1 MPEMSFSRRGSDLRR
16 TIALSALV
24 ALAASY
30 VLFAGG
36 CDRNNAQVVRE
47 EDESHFVRGKEELK
61 KGNFMEALAAFTKVT
76 EKRRDAPESHLDL
89 GLIYLNNIKDPI
101 EAIHHFRKYLE
112 LKPDKKS
119 EQSRRVRQC
128 IDTAQKQIL
137 ASAPGNP
144 YGISSETIEMENTMR
159 KIREENLKLKQEL
172 AAANAKIE
180 SLENSR
186 IKIRETVETRTGASG
201 SPLTIREERTVA
213 AASETTAASYTVQVG
228 DTLSSISRKM
238 YGTPAKWKEI
248 YNENRDKLPTPQS
261 LKPGQTI
268 KIPR

>member
-112 LKPDKKS
+112 LYRDFLS
-119 EQSRRVRQC
+119 YNR
-128 IDTAQKQIL
+128 
-137 ASAPGNP
+137 
-144 YGISSETIEMENTMR
+144 
-159 KIREENLKLKQEL
+159 IRPKD
-172 AAANAKIE
+172 AI
-180 SLENSR
+180 
-186 IKIRETVETRTGASG
+186 T
-201 SPLTIREERTVA
+201 
-213 AASETTAASYTVQVG
+213 
-228 DTLSSISRKM
+228 
-238 YGTPAKWKEI
+238 
-248 YNENRDKLPTPQS
+248 
-261 LKPGQTI
+261 
-268 KIPR
+268 

>member
-112 LKPDKKS
+112 LKPDNKS

-128 IDTAQKQIL
+128 IDTAQKQFL

-144 YGISSETIEMENTMR
+144 YDISSETIEMENTMR

-186 IKIRETVETRTGASG
+186 IKIRETVENRTSSSG
-201 SPLTIREERTVA
+201 SSLTIRETVA
-213 AASETTAASYTVQVG
+213 TTSETTASSYTVQVG
-228 DTLSSISRKM
+228 DTLSSISRKI
-238 YGTPAKWKEI
+238 YGNPSKWKEI
-248 YNENRDKLPTPQS
+248 FEANRDKLSTPQS